1 MQYDIFIS
9 YRRDGG
15 DMMAHILY
23 ERLTQKGYSV
33 FQDVES
39 LRSGKFN
46 TAIYEKI
53 EQCKDVILILPPNA
67 LDRCVDEDDWVRKE
81 IIYALK
87 NKKNIIPIMLRGFSW
102 PEELPKEIADIRYLN
117 GLEANTEYFD
127 QFLVKLC
134 DFFVTKKTVRS
145 EEKKLKQKPLL
156 RVALLLGVAL
166 IAILLPVI
174 VVFVFKQSFGL
185 IWRIIYFGVIVVIA
199 KLILYSIETRPDI
212 AGMCFR
218 TLSEDDLK
226 NTPEVVFSRL
236 VSEFGKDIF
245 IKKINKSPF
254 SDLYLL
260 KRLAFGTWDGKR
272 TNYLALQFRRKAE
285 WYDPSV
291 FHLHALS
298 KNSEAVK
305 MLTRQGF
312 VLQSTPDFL
321 EAGVDYLEK
330 DMFHVFLF
338 YKKRK
343 LDKIQIFQCDAKE
356 VATMYDCI
364 DEVLKNEKI
373 F

>member
-53 EQCKDVILILPPNA
+53 EQCKDVILILPPNS
-67 LDRCVDEDDWVRKE
+67 LDRCIDEEDWVRKE
-81 IIYALK
+81 IIFALK
-87 NKKNIIPIMLRGFSW
+87 NKKNIIPIMLRGFTW
-102 PEELPKEIADIRYLN
+102 PEELPKEIEDIRYFN
-117 GLEANTEYFD
+117 GLVANTEYFD

-134 DFFVTKKTVRS
+134 DFFVTKQTVLS
-145 EEKKLKQKPLL
+145 EGKSFQQKHLVRAAIL
-156 RVALLLGVAL
+156 IGVAL
-166 IAILLPVI
+166 ISILLPVI
-174 VVFVFKQSFGL
+174 VVFVFKQSFGFL
-185 IWRIIYFGVIVVIA
+185 WRIIYFGIIVAIA
-199 KLILYSIETRPDI
+199 KLILYSIETRPEI
-212 AGMCFR
+212 AGMCYG
-218 TLSEDDLK
+218 TLSEEDLK

-236 VSEFGKDIF
+236 VSAFGKDIF
-245 IKKINKSPF
+245 IRKIQKSPF
-254 SDLYLL
+254 SDLYFL

-272 TNYLALQFRRKAE
+272 TNYLALQFKRTLE

-291 FHLHALS
+291 FHLHTLS
-298 KNSEAVK
+298 KNGEAVK

-321 EAGVDYLEK
+321 EASVDYLEK